1 MQVGMADADAEL
13 PAHRAVDRTLQV
25 ITHLGAH
32 PAGSS
37 LQDLS
42 AATGTPKPTLHR
54 ILRAMRERRFA
65 AQPEPGGD
73 YFLGAAAVEAA
84 FRFHEGLDLRRL
96 LRPLLEQ
103 VQRSTGQAVHLA
115 TLEAAE
121 VTYVDKIE
129 ADLGIRL
136 SSVVGGRNPAHA
148 TGVGKALLAARLADD
163 AAVEAWVRQHGP
175 LQPRTPQTLTTP
187 AALACELA
195 LTRSRGYAI
204 DDEESEEGLL
214 CVAAVV
220 PLVFGPLSPA
230 VALSITGLRTRM
242 TTIGVDALGAEL
254 RGAISRFDFGAA
266 PLDRSHKET
275 Q

>member
-1 MQVGMADADAEL
+1 MAEGDL

-25 ITHLGAH
+25 LTHLGAH
-32 PAGSS
+32 PTGSS
-37 LQDLS
+37 LQDLA

-54 ILRAMRERRFA
+54 ILRSMRERRFA

-84 FRFHEGLDLRRL
+84 FRFHAGLDLRRL
-96 LRPLLEQ
+96 LRPLLQQ
-103 VQRSTGQAVHLA
+103 VQRTAGQAVHLA

-121 VTYVDKIE
+121 VTYLDKIE

-136 SSVVGGRNPAHA
+136 SSVIGGRNPAHA

-163 AAVEAWVRQHGP
+163 AAVEAWVHQYGP
-175 LQPRTPQTLTTP
+175 LQARTSQTVTT
-187 AALACELA
+187 AATLARELA
-195 LTRSRGYAI
+195 LTRARGYAI

-242 TTIGVDALGAEL
+242 TAIGVDALGAEL
-254 RGAISRFDFGAA
+254 LAAIGGFDFGAA
-266 PLDRSHKET
+266 PLDHSPKET
-275 Q
+275 S